1 MDKIIVPFKNVRG
14 LGNIVSEKELEDFL
28 VYMSTITSTSEEV
41 DGITRKVYALGYVPP
56 QVSLT
61 LTLEKTVL
69 DYDEHTNLIA
79 TLLDE
84 NNVGI
89 PNEEVKFYNEN
100 SYLFYTGTTDSN
112 GVITI
117 NVYSHQPG
125 QHTYTG
131 ILSSDTTVTGSVT
144 VTINKITST
153 LSLATSSAAVNV
165 GGSFTLSGTLNAGS
179 GKSVKI
185 YQNGTVIDT
194 VTTGTN
200 GAYSKSIT
208 ASAEGSF
215 TYYAVF
221 DGDSV
226 YSDVTS
232 SSVIV
237 TVSAAPVPVPASM
250 TLTSTKSILSY
261 YDSEYAVLTAT
272 VYDSSSNP
280 LSGQTVTMKVYDT
293 NDTLIDTLS
302 VTDENDGTY
311 TASYY
316 AEGTGDIYI
325 QAECTFLSK
334 TYVIE
339 DCIKYVSSVSSNTT
353 YEISLPSTWK
363 FTWKYTRIANSQTG
377 WVNVGTSNNRVLGG
391 LFGSTGLN
399 GIWIYKNGSY
409 TTQRNANTFPTNS
422 EQSCTFSCDGTN
434 YTYERN
440 GTSVTVSYDSTITD
454 SFLSVQAS
462 REMSDLKVKP
472 L

>member
-1 MDKIIVPFKNVRG
+1 MQDKIIVTPSEVRG

-61 LTLEKTVL
+61 LTMEKTVL
-69 DYDEHTNLIA
+69 DYDERTTLTA

-117 NVYSHQPG
+117 NNVYSHQPG

-131 ILSSDTTVTGSVT
+131 VLTSDTTVTGSVT

-153 LSLATSSAAVNV
+153 LSLVTSSAAVNV

-237 TVSAAPVPVPASM
+237 TVSAAPVPVPASIV
-250 TLTSTKSILSY
+250 LTSDKQVLSY
-261 YDSEYAVLTAT
+261 VDQDSCTLSAT
-272 VYDSSSNP
+272 VR
-280 LSGQTVTMKVYDT
+280 
-293 NDTLIDTLS
+293 
-302 VTDENDGTY
+302 DENDVLMEGVTVTFKVDGTSIG
-311 TASYY
+311 TAVTGSNGVATKTYDSQ
-316 AEGTGDIYI
+316 GVGDITCA
-325 QAECTFLSK
+325 AEIGMIVSETYAIKDALYYHADTVSAITTININLPSSYELSMKWTRKSNSNSSGVLTCTNGSRNAYVGCYSSTGNYGIFFLSPNNEQK
-334 TYVIE
+334 LSSCSTNVETSFKITY
-339 DCIKYVSSVSSNTT
+339 
-353 YEISLPSTWK
+353 
-363 FTWKYTRIANSQTG
+363 Q
-377 WVNVGTSNNRVLGG
+377 
-391 LFGSTGLN
+391 
-399 GIWIYKNGSY
+399 NGSY
-409 TTQRNANTFPTNS
+409 VMA
-422 EQSCTFSCDGTN
+422 DGTN
-434 YTYERN
+434 
-440 GTSVTVSYDSTITD
+440 SKTVSDFAFSKISTID
-454 SFLSVQAS
+454 GKSNCP
-462 REMSDLKVKP
+462 VKEVLLMP